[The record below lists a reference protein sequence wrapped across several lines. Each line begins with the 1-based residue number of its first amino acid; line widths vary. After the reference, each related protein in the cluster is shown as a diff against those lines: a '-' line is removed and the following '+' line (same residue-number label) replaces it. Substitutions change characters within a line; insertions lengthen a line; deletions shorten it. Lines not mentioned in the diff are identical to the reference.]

1 MVSHIFPGSSK
12 LSSFYTI
19 KIGLF
24 SSLIIFSEAIMIH
37 KISTFFICIR
47 FYPNFII
54 HMIKDCLFIYGYN
67 ISEIHHQKEIISEN
81 TSPNKKQQKPRGS
94 LMHFT
99 TQIYMYYQ
107 QVNDDKLPVYIIN
120 VNYQQRH
127 LSFLH
132 FFIFKNYSIVFTCN
146 TITC

>member
-1 MVSHIFPGSSK
+1 M
-12 LSSFYTI
+12 
-19 KIGLF
+19 
-24 SSLIIFSEAIMIH
+24 IIFSEAFMIH
-37 KISTFFICIR
+37 KISTLFFLYAFDFIR
-47 FYPNFII
+47 ISSN
-54 HMIKDCLFIYGYN
+54 MTKDCRFEYGYN

-81 TSPNKKQQKPRGS
+81 TSQKKKNNPKQQKPRGP
-94 LMHFT
+94 LMHFA

-146 TITC
+146 TITCW